1 MLRKKIFP
9 AERRDEKGETEVV
22 GFLSYM
28 LVVPL
33 LPYMIDASWQ
43 LKNKHCIQ
51 LGQG

>member
-9 AERRDEKGETEVV
+9 TERRDEKGETEVV

-33 LPYMIDASWQ
+33 LPYMMMFPDAKQ
-43 LKNKHCIQ
+43 RYGK
-51 LGQG
+51 

>member
-33 LPYMIDASWQ
+33 LPYMMMLPDA
-43 LKNKHCIQ
+43 KRRN
-51 LGQG
+51 GN